1 MAEVYMASDNQL
13 ARDIA
18 VKVLPPAL
26 IHDHN
31 LCNRFQKE
39 ARLAASMTHPNIIP
53 IYSVGQSKFGQPYIA
68 MAYLSGGSL
77 NARLKKAKLPLDEAI
92 NIIRGVLSGLSY
104 AHENGIIHRDIKPDN
119 ILFTDLGLPVIADFG
134 IAAALKPGRTATDL
148 RSSIG
153 TPLYMSPEQF
163 EGKKADHRSD
173 LYSAGAVFY
182 EMITGARPFERSDLP
197 GLIYEHINVIPQP
210 PINKRGDLPAAINS
224 AIVKALEKN
233 PDDRFQS
240 AGEFIMALE
249 NKVKATDITPQV
261 KSEVEATQPVPPL
274 EEITSEIDAAS
285 SFATCSENL
294 TPVKAEKIPQENNG
308 VNSFVTFVDGNEPA
322 APFFGAVIM
331 FLVSTGFIVFLVIFA
346 GGF

>member
-1 MAEVYMASDNQL
+1 
-13 ARDIA
+13 
-18 VKVLPPAL
+18 
-26 IHDHN
+26 
-31 LCNRFQKE
+31 
-39 ARLAASMTHPNIIP
+39 
-53 IYSVGQSKFGQPYIA
+53 
-68 MAYLSGGSL
+68 
-77 NARLKKAKLPLDEAI
+77 
-92 NIIRGVLSGLSY
+92 
-104 AHENGIIHRDIKPDN
+104 
-119 ILFTDLGLPVIADFG
+119 
-134 IAAALKPGRTATDL
+134 
-148 RSSIG
+148 
-153 TPLYMSPEQF
+153 
-163 EGKKADHRSD
+163 
-173 LYSAGAVFY
+173 
-182 EMITGARPFERSDLP
+182 
-197 GLIYEHINVIPQP
+197 
-210 PINKRGDLPAAINS
+210 LPAAINS